1 MKDPRNLTAQPP
13 RGKRQP
19 PTVQIDWGRPLGRQV
34 LDRVI
39 RNGDANAFDKV
50 LRMTLMRKRGGDGFH
65 KETDGIAAAIL
76 DLLRDKD
83 LRREFAK
90 VIMVSPESFRSDEEC
105 ARSLTIGYV
114 FGNLARRLD
123 AVTSQRLAKF
133 ERERGLERRLRDLS
147 DDFDEAAD
155 WYGKKAAD
163 HLRAVEVAH
172 GFARYLGR
180 SLERDFGV
188 RAPRLVAEVTNR
200 GFKMTPEMTEH
211 QARYL
216 CGWKRTPSK
225 PEQTQPLLERKP

>member
-1 MKDPRNLTAQPP
+1 MKDRRNLTAQPP

-39 RNGDANAFDKV
+39 RNGDAHAFDKT

-65 KETDGIAAAIL
+65 KETGGIAAAIL

-83 LRREFAK
+83 LRREFTK
-90 VIMVSPESFRSDEEC
+90 VIKVSPESFRSDEGC
-105 ARSLTIGYV
+105 ARFLAVGFM
-114 FGNLARRLD
+114 FGDVASKLD
-123 AVTSQRLAKF
+123 AIANRGLAKF
-133 ERERGLERRLRDLS
+133 ERERRLERRLRELG

-163 HLRAVEVAH
+163 HLWAVEVAR
-172 GFARYLGR
+172 GFARYLGC

-188 RAPRLVAEVTNR
+188 RAPRLVADVTNR
-200 GFKMTPEMTEH
+200 GFEMTPEMTEH
-211 QARYL
+211 QARRL
-216 CGWKRTPSK
+216 CGWGARPRGTPK
-225 PEQTQPLLERKP
+225 PE